1 MVTNDHGNSAIMK
14 PAHSAHSKVVLWSK
28 GGRSVTPASKLDI
41 PKVIF
46 DTFRFFLSSPPPKC
60 LIIGSTSERILV
72 TSILVFTI
80 VITSSFQ
87 GNLVRFLSVPVYY
100 PDIDNLKQLEKS
112 PLLIWTSSLSWRDIF
127 YSDPILWGLAKKVH
141 RWKSEQDMHDSDG
154 YYAGFQRINVHS
166 YKYFKDVVLTG
177 LKNNATRTLHTLS
190 QNLITYYL
198 AYIVIKDSPYRSRI
212 DSLIGRMDQSGLVTK
227 WSADVIKYTLETYRT
242 VEDRRAKR
250 EKVFTVQDL
259 SASFIVLGAGVCVA
273 SVVFLGE
280 VLLQYWRYRK
290 FKRVLVPDS
299 KVPEDETFLQVQRNE
314 RKQDLAPRTGFEFLH

>member
-1 MVTNDHGNSAIMK
+1 
-14 PAHSAHSKVVLWSK
+14 
-28 GGRSVTPASKLDI
+28 
-41 PKVIF
+41 
-46 DTFRFFLSSPPPKC
+46 
-60 LIIGSTSERILV
+60 
-72 TSILVFTI
+72 
-80 VITSSFQ
+80 
-87 GNLVRFLSVPVYY
+87 
-100 PDIDNLKQLEKS
+100 
-112 PLLIWTSSLSWRDIF
+112 
-127 YSDPILWGLAKKVH
+127 
-141 RWKSEQDMHDSDG
+141 MHDSDG

-212 DSLIGRMDQSGLVTK
+212 DSLIGRMDQAGLVTK

-259 SASFIVLGAGVCVA
+259 SASFIVLGAGVCFA
-273 SVVFLGE
+273 SIVFLGE

-290 FKRVLVPDS
+290 LKRILVPDS
-299 KVPEDETFLQVQRNE
+299 KLPEDETFLQVQRNE
-314 RKQDLAPRTGFEFLH
+314 RKQDLAPRTGFEFLP